1 MFIFLGTPMKYYN
14 QIVRSLVE
22 LCGFATLV
30 VAFAL
35 YDINIFPGII
45 ATLVAVSIICPK
57 VYDKAGKKGKSITF
71 VMTSYGPMSNG
82 MIDTFDKEA
91 AKEAS
96 VFINHILCL
105 PLYFGNLIAIIV
117 LHFT

>member
-1 MFIFLGTPMKYYN
+1 MYNKFI
-14 QIVRSLVE
+14 RSFIE

-57 VYDKAGKKGKSITF
+57 VYNKAGQEGKLITF
-71 VMTSYGPMSNG
+71 VMTAHGPVSND

-96 VFINHILCL
+96 LLVNHILCL
-105 PLYFGNLIAIIV
+105 PLYFGNLIAILV
-117 LHFT
+117 LQFT